1 MNSFKP
7 WLLKN
12 VETRDQSAP
21 NFWDLKHLN
30 SINKFEKS
38 SLAPARVSKSKPTKL
53 FVSELLQKEICGF
66 DRSSLKTTKS
76 EEQEVNENSRVP
88 VRTIKF
94 KIIFSQHDHFSRKPS
109 NFEFWISCSVDL
121 EKFNEWLS
129 ENIDGFSDEIS
140 ALRMA
145 LSKTIANEVATF
157 DRKKLKSTKS
167 ESEEDAFTDYITDIR
182 KSVISEVEQF
192 QSANLSPRKTIEKE
206 SVHFL
211 SFNFLSLRSNHGS
224 QF

>member
-12 VETRDQSAP
+12 VETRDKSAP

-66 DRSSLKTTKS
+66 DRSSLKSSKS
-76 EEQEVNENSRVP
+76 DEPEVKEDSRVP
-88 VRTIKF
+88 VRIIKF
-94 KIIFSQHDHFSRKPS
+94 KIILCSHDHFCQNHRISVYINKQI
-109 NFEFWISCSVDL
+109 WISSSVDL

-206 SVHFL
+206 SIHSLYLDFL
-211 SFNFLSLRSNHGS
+211 S
-224 QF
+224 

>member
-12 VETRDQSAP
+12 VETRDKSAP

-66 DRSSLKTTKS
+66 DRSSLKTSKS
-76 EEQEVNENSRVP
+76 EEQEVKEDSRVP

-94 KIIFSQHDHFSRKPS
+94 KIIFSQRDHFFGKYQISNLEFRVQLTSKNSTNGFLRILTGFQTKFLLSAWRFQKLSRMRWS
-109 NFEFWISCSVDL
+109 
-121 EKFNEWLS
+121 LS
-129 ENIDGFSDEIS
+129 TAKN
-140 ALRMA
+140 
-145 LSKTIANEVATF
+145 
-157 DRKKLKSTKS
+157 
-167 ESEEDAFTDYITDIR
+167 
-182 KSVISEVEQF
+182 
-192 QSANLSPRKTIEKE
+192 
-206 SVHFL
+206 
-211 SFNFLSLRSNHGS
+211 
-224 QF
+224 

>member
-94 KIIFSQHDHFSRKPS
+94 KIIFSQTHPAQKGPQLNLENQ
-109 NFEFWISCSVDL
+109 NFWEL
-121 EKFNEWLS
+121 
-129 ENIDGFSDEIS
+129 EIS
-140 ALRMA
+140 KAPTSA
-145 LSKTIANEVATF
+145 DF
-157 DRKKLKSTKS
+157 
-167 ESEEDAFTDYITDIR
+167 
-182 KSVISEVEQF
+182 
-192 QSANLSPRKTIEKE
+192 ANLKPIILQLIIE
-206 SVHFL
+206 
-211 SFNFLSLRSNHGS
+211 SLYPKFGLNRFMRSRDSAMGL
-224 QF
+224 F